1 MKGECELIARIPQIF
16 VLILAGIILSGCGA
30 SQSELDA
37 NSTQQMDIKYST
49 LTAQAPTATTKPTE
63 TPLPISTPTLVPT
76 DTPEP
81 TATPELM
88 VGWNKFE
95 ATGMEIWL
103 PDGFEGGD
111 LQKDLDVIVS
121 KLKAIGPEF
130 EQVASVIEANPN
142 AFVMW
147 AFDIDFGSSGYLT
160 NMNIIQEQVLS
171 VVTLDMYLQA
181 LEQQIP
187 SYLSITEQ
195 APGQLDRYDSIRLV
209 IDTDV
214 SGVKGK
220 ELMYV
225 IKDGNTVWAITF
237 ATSLDEFDQRLPAFE
252 QSVLTFISQP

>member
-1 MKGECELIARIPQIF
+1 MKTRIQQIF
-16 VLILAGIILSGCGA
+16 VLVLTGIILSACGA

-37 NSTQQMDIKYST
+37 NATQQMDVKQVA
-49 LTAQAPTATTKPTE
+49 LTAQAATATTKPTE
-63 TPLPISTPTLVPT
+63 TPLPSSTPTPVPT

-81 TATPELM
+81 TATPEVM

-103 PDGFEGGD
+103 PDSFEGGD

-142 AFVMW
+142 AFVLW
-147 AFDIDFGSSGYLT
+147 AFDTDIGSSGYLT
-160 NMNIIQEQVLS
+160 NMNIVQEQVLS

-181 LEQQIP
+181 FEQQIP

-195 APGQLDRYDSIRLV
+195 AVGQLDHYDSMRLV
-209 IDTDV
+209 LDTDV

-225 IKDGNTVWAITF
+225 IKDDNTVWAITF
-237 ATSLDEFDQRLPAFE
+237 ATSLGEFDQRLPAFE
-252 QSVLTFISQP
+252 QSVQTFISQP